1 MRRRRKAE
9 RQFKN
14 SLPGFLIIPINY
26 IIRIN
31 MAETKNT
38 TSKPQEYKQ
47 KLGTSLQQDREPSLS
62 QSRRELDEQ
71 YKTSQEQTGP
81 SLAESE
87 EEREYMYQLELAR
100 AQQRMADDEET
111 ARLEEE
117 SQKPVP
123 MGWILFLFMF
133 LITVIL
139 DIIDI
144 FTGGTV
150 GWFIGIF
157 GDLLLLA
164 VTGISK
170 AGRKQFK
177 RIIIGLLGDS
187 IPIVAFLPIRSI
199 FLIWAFMSSR
209 PKLMS
214 GINKILKIASKIPSP
229 IQAQL
234 KVASKV
240 SNVATAAAQQGNG
253 DEMLKGASAIAKG
266 VQKLK
271 K

>member
-1 MRRRRKAE
+1 
-9 RQFKN
+9 
-14 SLPGFLIIPINY
+14 
-26 IIRIN
+26 

-38 TSKPQEYKQ
+38 ISKPQEYKQ
-47 KLGTSLQQDREPSLS
+47 KLGTSLQQDRGPSLS
-62 QSRRELDEQ
+62 QSRRELDKQ

-87 EEREYMYQLELAR
+87 EEQEYMYQLELAR
-100 AQQRMADDEET
+100 AQQRMFQDEEN
-111 ARLEEE
+111 ARLIEEE

-123 MGWILFLFMF
+123 MGVIFFIIL
-133 LITVIL
+133 LIICL
-139 DIIDI
+139 IADLIDI
-144 FTGGTV
+144 FTGGTL
-150 GWFIGIF
+150 GWVIGLFVDFI
-157 GDLLLLA
+157 LLILI
-164 VTGISK
+164 GISK
-170 AGRKQFK
+170 SGRKQFK
-177 RIIIGLLGDS
+177 RILAGIIGDS
-187 IPIVAFLPIRSI
+187 IPFVAFLPLRSI

-214 GINKILKIASKIPSP
+214 AINKTLKVVSKIPSP

-240 SNVATAAAQQGNG
+240 SNVATAAAQQGNA
-253 DEMLKGASAIAKG
+253 DEILKSASAIAKG

>member
-1 MRRRRKAE
+1 
-9 RQFKN
+9 
-14 SLPGFLIIPINY
+14 
-26 IIRIN
+26 

-38 TSKPQEYKQ
+38 ISKPQEYKQ
-47 KLGTSLQQDREPSLS
+47 KLGTSLQQDKGPSLS
-62 QSRRELDEQ
+62 QSRRELEGQ
-71 YKTSQEQTGP
+71 YGQEQTGP

-87 EEREYMYQLELAR
+87 EEQEYMYQLELAR
-100 AQQRMADDEET
+100 AQQRMFQDEEN
-111 ARLEEE
+111 ARMEEE

-123 MGWILFLFMF
+123 MGVIFFGIL
-133 LITVIL
+133 LIICL
-139 DIIDI
+139 IADLIDI

-150 GWFIGIF
+150 GWVIGLFVDLILLIFIGI
-157 GDLLLLA
+157 
-164 VTGISK
+164 SK
-170 AGRKQFK
+170 SGRKQFK
-177 RIIIGLLGDS
+177 RILAGIVGDS
-187 IPIVAFLPIRSI
+187 IPIVAFLPFRTV

-209 PKLMS
+209 PKLMA
-214 GINKILKIASKIPSP
+214 GINKTLKIASKIPSP

-240 SNVATAAAQQGNG
+240 SNVATAAAQQGNA